1 MQTDKGLL
9 AQKYYTSN
17 SNYSLL
23 QIIKSSLNGYKQSFY
38 LAKQLATRDIKAQYR
53 QSLLGIFWALSPVI
67 MSAAVWIFL
76 QGTGTIKLSSTNI
89 PYPLYVVIGTTF
101 WSVLVDC
108 LLMPTDIINSN
119 KSIITK
125 VNFQKE
131 ALITT
136 GIIKLFFNLIIKL
149 GLVII
154 LLIIFKQTPS
164 ASVIF
169 FIPLLLFVL
178 TLFISL
184 GIIIS
189 PFGVLY
195 SDISRGI
202 TVVMQLLMYFTP
214 VVYALPK
221 SGFLKLV
228 MMYNPLSY
236 IIVNVRNSLTGGD
249 VSLWFIIVLAGI
261 SFFLSFIA
269 MIIYRISMPIITERM
284 SA

>member
-1 MQTDKGLL
+1 MQTDKGFL

>member
-1 MQTDKGLL
+1 MQSNKYLL
-9 AQKYYTSN
+9 TQKHYTSN
-17 SNYSLL
+17 NTYSLL
-23 QIIKSSLNGYKQSFY
+23 DIIINSLKGYKQTFY
-38 LAKQLATRDIKAQYR
+38 LAKQLASRDIKAQYR

-136 GIIKLFFNLIIKL
+136 GIIKLLFNLIIKL
-149 GLVII
+149 S
-154 LLIIFKQTPS
+154 LIIVLFILFKQMPS
-164 ASVIF
+164 ASLLL
-169 FIPLLLFVL
+169 FIPLLLL
-178 TLFISL
+178 TLMLFISL

-214 VVYALPK
+214 VVYASPK
-221 SGFLKLV
+221 SGFLKLI
-228 MMYNPLSY
+228 MAYNPLSY
-236 IIVNVRNSLTGGD
+236 IIVNLRNSLTGGN

-261 SFFLSFIA
+261 SFFLSFVA